1 MKKWLLASLLVA
13 LTGCMNLYTRC
24 PGTDGRIEDTY
35 QCTKEMFSWSWVVAF
50 PQTLAIEGDRSLS
63 WYNLLT
69 VPLSLV
75 VFADDCCESVCDTVC
90 YPFNMTRKP
99 KAD

>member
-1 MKKWLLASLLVA
+1 MRKLLFASLIVA

-24 PGTDGRIEDTY
+24 PGTDGCIKDTY
-35 QCTKEMFSWSWVVAF
+35 QSTKVMADWTLVVAF
-50 PQTLAIEGDRSLS
+50 PQVLAIEGDRGLS

-69 VPLSLV
+69 LPLSLV

-90 YPFNMTRKP
+90 YPFDMTRKP